1 VQDPSQPSPPAAG
14 RHQSASAPANGTP
27 PTNGPQPQASPAP
40 RAPAPDAARPEAS
53 PAPRGGARPRWG
65 EAGYQPPPDA
75 NRRSR
80 LAAAWIFG
88 IAGALGLVAA
98 AVVGFAILFAAG
110 HRSQTPVGGAPPPT
124 LPGQGSGPAPGQAP
138 GQGPGT
144 TGGSGPQ
151 TSGPDVSG
159 RVGTAEYSF
168 KLPDGFQD
176 QTAAY
181 KTAHP
186 AEGDVVQSLVQVNP
200 ATQPPPEIRI
210 SRLPRG
216 FGSGQSL
223 EKIAQTW
230 AGALVQTAGGLG
242 ALRHST
248 LGPDPSVEVG
258 LPLQSGGHR
267 TEVIAR
273 HAGLV
278 WEISLIDPGKGEA
291 RARQVWEQTI
301 KPGWQWLA

>member
-1 VQDPSQPSPPAAG
+1 VQDPSQPSSPAAE

-27 PTNGPQPQASPAP
+27 PTDRPQPQASPSPA
-40 RAPAPDAARPEAS
+40 AGPAPQ
-53 PAPRGGARPRWG
+53 GGAQPRWG
-65 EAGYQPPPDA
+65 EAGYQPRPDA
-75 NRRSR
+75 NRQSR

-88 IAGALGLVAA
+88 IVGALGLVAA

-110 HRSQTPVGGAPPPT
+110 HRSQTPVSDAPLPT
-124 LPGQGSGPAPGQAP
+124 LPGQGSGPAPGQVP
-138 GQGPGT
+138 GQGPGQGPGA

-151 TSGPDVSG
+151 TSGPGVSG
-159 RVGTAEYSF
+159 RVDTSDYSF

-176 QTAAY
+176 VTAAY

-186 AEGDVVQSLVQVNP
+186 AEGGVVQSLTQANP

-223 EKIAQTW
+223 ESIARTR
-230 AGALVQTAGGLG
+230 AGALVQTASGLG

-267 TEVIAR
+267 TEVIVR
-273 HAGLV
+273 HAGRV
-278 WEISLIDPGKGEA
+278 WEISVIDPGKGETKA
-291 RARQVWEQTI
+291 QQAWEQTI
-301 KPGWQWLA
+301 KPGWQWPA